1 MPWWLPASLALGL
14 VLLLVGGALAA
25 LGITAGSLNLA
36 DNLGEAYLWRV
47 AWFTLWQAALS
58 TLLSAGLAIPLARA
72 LARRQF
78 PGRGLLLRLFSL
90 SLVVPVIVAIFGIVA
105 VHGRRG
111 WLNDGLELMGFS
123 GTHYLYGLGGILIGH
138 CFFNMPF
145 IARVLLQALESVP
158 PESWRVAS
166 QYGLRS
172 RDIFRLIEWPAM
184 RGVLPG
190 VAGLVF
196 MLCFTSFAVVLTLG
210 GGPRATTLEVAVYQA
225 LRFDFDLGRA
235 VALALVQLLLCGGI
249 VLALL
254 RLSLPASLTLTE
266 GRVYERPDR
275 AGWAGR
281 LGDAAVIGFAVFL
294 VVLPLAAVAV
304 AGFNPKATE
313 VLTDP
318 RLWRALGQSLIIA
331 LSAASLAL
339 LLGAALLVSSR
350 ILRHRLLRAQ
360 AAARLELSASLILV
374 VPPFVLATGLFVLL
388 RPFTDVFALG
398 LPLVILVNALMALPF
413 VVRFLGGPMMEEA
426 QKHDRLCQSLGIA
439 GWSRLRLVEWPNLRR
454 PVALALAV
462 AATLSLGDL
471 GVIALFGSQD
481 LTTLPLLLYQA
492 MGGFRMA
499 EAAVIA
505 AVLSLLCLLLFLTIE
520 YGLGRAR
527 LWPRHGAQ
535 GYGAQGYGA
544 QGRA

>member
-1 MPWWLPASLALGL
+1 MPWWLPASFALSL
-14 VLLLVGGALAA
+14 ILLLVGGALLA
-25 LGITAGSLNLA
+25 LGLTAGGLDLF
-36 DNLGEAYLWRV
+36 DNLGQPYLWRV
-47 AWFTLWQAALS
+47 VWFTLWQAALS
-58 TLLSAGLAIPLARA
+58 TFLSVGLAVPLARA

-78 PGRGLLLRLFSL
+78 LGRGLMLRLFSL
-90 SLVVPVIVAIFGIVA
+90 SLVIPVIVAIFGIVA

-111 WLNDGLELMGFS
+111 WVNDGLELLGFS

-138 CFFNMPF
+138 TFFNMPF
-145 IARVLLQALESVP
+145 VARVLLQALEGVP

-172 RDIFRLIEWPAM
+172 RDVFRLIEWPAL
-184 RGVLPG
+184 RTVLPG

-210 GGPRATTLEVAVYQA
+210 GGPKATTLEVAVYQA

-235 VALALVQLLLCGGI
+235 VTLALVQLIFCGGI

-254 RLSLPASLTLTE
+254 RLSLPGSLNLTE

-275 AGWAGR
+275 AGWTGR
-281 LGDAAVIGFAVFL
+281 LWDGAVIVFAMLL
-294 VVLPLAAVAV
+294 VLLPLAAVAL
-304 AGFNPKATE
+304 AGFNPTAAS
-313 VLTDP
+313 VLAEP
-318 RLWRALGQSLIIA
+318 RVWRAVWQSLVIA
-331 LSAASLAL
+331 LSSASLAL
-339 LLGAALLVSSR
+339 LLGGALLISSR
-350 ILRHRLLRAQ
+350 ILRHRLLRFR

-388 RPFTDVFALG
+388 RPFADVFALG

-439 GWSRLRLVEWPNLRR
+439 GWTRLRLIEWPNLRR

-481 LTTLPLLLYQA
+481 FATLPLLLYRA

-505 AVLSLLCLLLFLTIE
+505 ALLSLLCLLLFLAIE
-520 YGLGRAR
+520 FGLGRLCFHAR
-527 LWPRHGAQ
+527 QRRVGHA
-535 GYGAQGYGA
+535 
-544 QGRA
+544 

>member
-25 LGITAGSLNLA
+25 LGITAGSLNLTE
-36 DNLGEAYLWRV
+36 NLGEPYLWRV
-47 AWFTLWQAALS
+47 VWFTLWQAALS

-111 WLNDGLELMGFS
+111 WINDGLELMGFS

-184 RGVLPG
+184 RSLLPG

-254 RLSLPASLTLTE
+254 RLSLPGSLTLTE

-304 AGFNPKATE
+304 AGFNPKATA

-318 RLWRALGQSLIIA
+318 RLWQALGQSLTIA

-350 ILRHRLLRAQ
+350 VLRHRLLRAQ

-462 AATLSLGDL
+462 AATLSMGDL
-471 GVIALFGSQD
+471 GVIALFGNQD
-481 LTTLPLLLYQA
+481 LVTLPLLLYQA

-527 LWPRHGAQ
+527 LRPRSGVQ
-535 GYGAQGYGA
+535 GYA
-544 QGRA
+544 